1 MINKTP
7 PVDEATYKFWI
18 ERRASKQQPRGGW
31 EGLVQKWKNW
41 AGQEGKA
48 KWTESEKGRVPCTR
62 PSSDNVDGLLT
73 FRVDPLEEGRST
85 WRMWPNRLGR
95 YPKNLE
101 PGLASDMGERLLWN
115 GALVWC
121 LAGIDYELP
130 ELDFDDLVLGSGPCP
145 CSPTVALHV
154 SLNLGVEDV
163 LMYLDS
169 LRLPNCV

>member
-7 PVDEATYKFWI
+7 PFDEATCKFWI
-18 ERRASKQQPRGGW
+18 QRRATKQQPRGGW
-31 EGLVQKWKNW
+31 EGLVQKWKHW
-41 AGQEGKA
+41 A
-48 KWTESEKGRVPCTR
+48 VPCTR
-62 PSSDNVDGLLT
+62 ASSDNVDGLLT
-73 FRVDPLEEGRST
+73 FRVDPLQVGCIT
-85 WRMWPNRLGR
+85 WRVWPNRPGR

-101 PGLASDMGERLLWN
+101 PSLASDMGERLLWN

-121 LAGIDYELP
+121 LAGIDYEMP
-130 ELDFDDLVLGSGPCP
+130 ELDSDDLVLGSGPCP

-154 SLNLGVEDV
+154 SLNLGIEDV